1 MAVGVLPYGKPRGSF
16 VRLSEIPLDCL
27 LWPLQDKPGQGMVA
41 DLSADDHLIVYA
53 SQSAFTS
60 VQRGVRCRVSIL
72 LVEPPAI
79 KRMHYRILRF
89 AGHRYH
95 RVLTHNSR
103 LLECLENARFVPH
116 GGTFLPAAAVPACP
130 KTERISLVAS
140 KKRTTTGHQLRHRLA
155 AELTSKASDL
165 QLFGHGYNPVDD
177 KTVTH
182 APFHF
187 SLVIENSRS
196 AGYFTEKLIDSLL
209 CRCLPIYWGAPD
221 ISHFFDTRG
230 MVCCGNADELAEAA
244 RRCSIEDYEQRR
256 PFIEQNCI
264 RAFDF
269 IDVHVNAAR
278 VLEFDS
284 QYGVDGLSADSP

>member
-1 MAVGVLPYGKPRGSF
+1 MGNLGGGF
-16 VRLSEIPLDCL
+16 VRLSKIPLDYL
-27 LWPLQDKPGQGMVA
+27 LWPLQNQPRQGIVA

-53 SQSAFTS
+53 SQSAFTC

-79 KRMHYRILRF
+79 KQTHYRILRF

-103 LLECLENARFVPH
+103 LLERLENARFVPH
-116 GGTFLPAAAVPACP
+116 GGTFLPAVAVPACP

-140 KKRTTTGHQLRHRLA
+140 KKRTTTGHQLRHRVA
-155 AELTSKASDL
+155 AELTSRDSDL
-165 QLFGHGYNPVDD
+165 KLFGHGYNPVED
-177 KTVTH
+177 KTLTH

-209 CRCLPIYWGAPD
+209 CRCLPLYWGAPD

-230 MVCCGNADELAEAA
+230 MVCCGNADELIEAA

-264 RAFDF
+264 RALDF

-284 QYGVDGLSADSP
+284 QYGVDGLRADSPR